1 MDRRDFLTLACL
13 LPAGAVLAAPA
24 APVAA
29 GLSLPTAINKAG
41 RQRLLSQRTAKAWLM
56 LVQGC
61 SPRKPSP
68 SLASRPSCSNS
79 NLWS

>member
-29 GLSLPTAINKAG
+29 GLSLPAAINKAG
-41 RQRLLSQRTAKAWLM
+41 RQRLFQRE
-56 LVQGC
+56 
-61 SPRKPSP
+61 
-68 SLASRPSCSNS
+68 
-79 NLWS
+79 